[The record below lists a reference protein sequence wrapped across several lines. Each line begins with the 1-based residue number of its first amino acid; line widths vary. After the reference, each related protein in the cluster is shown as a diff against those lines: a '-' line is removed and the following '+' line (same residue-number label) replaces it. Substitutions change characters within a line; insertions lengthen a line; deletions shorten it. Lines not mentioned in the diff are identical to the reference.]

1 MFNYKYMNNALIYGL
16 IFGLILAPGF
26 IGIELRFFS
35 FLVRLFRLNIKF
47 NRPAEVL
54 ALLITELISFFIG
67 LKALLVIPS
76 LYAVLVILFLF
87 VKVFALWNM
96 KKWVLYAYP
105 LFILLPI
112 INGGLFQ
119 VNNIWL
125 NIASV
130 VSQVLVLLIYYLFV
144 YQPNQKEFK

>member
-1 MFNYKYMNNALIYGL
+1 MDNTLIYGL

-26 IGIELRFFS
+26 IGIELRFLS
-35 FLVRLFRLNIKF
+35 FLVRIFKLNIKL
-47 NRPAEVL
+47 NRPIEVL
-54 ALLITELISFFIG
+54 ALLIDELITIFIS
-67 LKALLVIPS
+67 LKAFLLAPS
-76 LYAVLVILFLF
+76 PYAVLVVLFLS
-87 VKVFALWNM
+87 VIIFALWNM

-119 VNNIWL
+119 INNIWL
-125 NIASV
+125 SIASAV
-130 VSQVLVLLIYYLFV
+130 GQVLVLLIYYLFV

>member
-1 MFNYKYMNNALIYGL
+1 MFNYKYMDNTLIYGL

-26 IGIELRFFS
+26 IGIELKFLS
-35 FLVRLFRLNIKF
+35 FLVKLLKLNIKL
-47 NRPAEVL
+47 NRPTEVL
-54 ALLITELISFFIG
+54 ALLIIELISFFIG

-119 VNNIWL
+119 INSIWL
-125 NIASV
+125 NIASA
-130 VSQVLVLLIYYLFV
+130 VSQVLVLLVYYLFV
-144 YQPNQKEFK
+144 YQPNKQLFK

>member
-1 MFNYKYMNNALIYGL
+1 MNNTIIYGL

-35 FLVRLFRLNIKF
+35 FLVRLFKIHIKLNK
-47 NRPAEVL
+47 PQEVL
-54 ALLITELISFFIG
+54 ALLITELISFLIG
-67 LKALLVIPS
+67 FKALLVIPF
-76 LYAVLVILFLF
+76 LYAFLTTSFLF
-87 VKVFALWNM
+87 AKMYALWNM
-96 KKWVLYAYP
+96 KKWVMYVYP

-125 NIASV
+125 NIASA
-130 VSQVLVLLIYYLFV
+130 VSQVLVLLICYLFV
-144 YQPNQKEFK
+144 YHPNKQLFK